1 MSTLDPF
8 YGSESAHLNT
18 MASIAPLST
27 HQTIHGNGVPPL
39 IAEDISPL
47 LWSYAQRVHGATDA
61 LLLVHQKTITF
72 NNVNYTVDY
81 ITTHQNGMW
90 YQYKVV
96 YHDQSPL
103 PHTVDFRFETQQGL
117 AVPPAV
123 PSSSSTFRAAAWR
136 S

>member
-1 MSTLDPF
+1 MTTLAPF
-8 YGSESAHLNT
+8 YGSESAHANT
-18 MASIAPLST
+18 MASMAPLST
-27 HQTIHGNGVPPL
+27 HQTIYGSGVPPL

-47 LWSYAQRVHGATDA
+47 LWSYAQRVHTDA

-72 NNVNYTVDY
+72 NNVNYTIDY
-81 ITTHQNGMW
+81 ITTHQNGLW

-103 PHTVDFRFETQQGL
+103 PHTVDFRFETNASL
-117 AVPPAV
+117 AVPPTV
-123 PSSSSTFRAAAWR
+123 SSSSSGFRAAAYR